1 MTTTKHGI
9 AAAEP
14 SPATAFVRFP
24 DYQPSDDTV
33 TTFTHVNYPGYP
45 AALAR
50 HLGNP
55 ETTIIISEIAA
66 ALFATASRE
75 GLRYPDLLIAFDVD
89 PVAREARNG
98 YLIPEQGKPPDF
110 VLEVASESTGR
121 EDETVK
127 RNDYEA
133 MGVLEYWRFDHT
145 GGEFHSAP
153 LAGDRLVDG
162 KYRPIEITRISDELY
177 RGHSDALNLDLRWE
191 YGNLRWYDP
200 VAQRYL
206 QTYDEVDDDRIA
218 AERRAAAAHNDRIAA
233 EQRAAA
239 AESEL
244 DALKAQLQAR
254 EAPTDEDAEF

>member
-9 AAAEP
+9 ATA
-14 SPATAFVRFP
+14 SPAAPFVRFP

-33 TTFTHVNYPGYP
+33 TTFTHLNYPAYP

-55 ETTIIISEIAA
+55 ETTLILSEVAA

-75 GLRYPDLLIAFDVD
+75 GLRFPDLLIAFNVN
-89 PVAREARNG
+89 PAVWEARNG

-121 EDETVK
+121 EDETAK

-162 KYRPIEITRISDELY
+162 RYRPIEIARISDDLY
-177 RGHSDALNLDLRWE
+177 RGHSDALNLDLCWE
-191 YGNLRWYDP
+191 YGRLRWHDP
-200 VAQRYL
+200 TAQRYL
-206 QTYDEVDDDRIA
+206 KTYDELCDERDARIA
-218 AERRAAAAHNDRIAA
+218 AERRAAAAEA
-233 EQRAAA
+233 
-239 AESEL
+239 EL
-244 DALKAQLQAR
+244 DALRAQLQAI
-254 EAPTDEDAEF
+254 EAQTDEDAKP

>member
-1 MTTTKHGI
+1 MTTSKHGI
-9 AAAEP
+9 ATA
-14 SPATAFVRFP
+14 SPAAPFVRFP

-33 TTFTHVNYPGYP
+33 TTFAHVNYPGYP
-45 AALAR
+45 AALGR
-50 HLGNP
+50 HFGSP

-110 VLEVASESTGR
+110 VLEVASESTGS

-127 RNDYEA
+127 RYAYEA

-162 KYRPIEITRISDELY
+162 KYRPIEITQISDDLY

-200 VAQRYL
+200 VAHRYL

-218 AERRAAAAHNDRIAA
+218 AE
-233 EQRAAA
+233 ERAAA
-239 AESEL
+239 AEAEL
-244 DALKAQLQAR
+244 DALRAQLQAR
-254 EAPTDEDAEF
+254 EAQPD

>member
-1 MTTTKHGI
+1 M
-9 AAAEP
+9 
-14 SPATAFVRFP
+14 
-24 DYQPSDDTV
+24 
-33 TTFTHVNYPGYP
+33 
-45 AALAR
+45 
-50 HLGNP
+50 
-55 ETTIIISEIAA
+55 
-66 ALFATASRE
+66 
-75 GLRYPDLLIAFDVD
+75 AFDVD
-89 PVAREARNG
+89 PDAITARNG
-98 YLIPEQGKPPDF
+98 YVISEVGKPPEF
-110 VLEVASESTGR
+110 VLEVASRRTGQSDYTR
-121 EDETVK
+121 K
-127 RNDYEA
+127 RFGYANY
-133 MGVLEYWRFDHT
+133 GVGEYWRFDHT

-218 AERRAAAAHNDRIAA
+218 AE
-233 EQRAAA
+233 QRAAA